1 MEDIKLLMTIPG
13 IGSLLATI
21 ICAEIVNINRFKS
34 CKAFASYT
42 GLVPTIKVSGDPI
55 YIGEITRIGFRPLKC
70 ALVEAAIRAPG
81 KLTALSQLF
90 FQLT

>member
-55 YIGEITRIGFRPLKC
+55 YRRDNQNRLQ
-70 ALVEAAIRAPG
+70 AIEVCSG
-81 KLTALSQLF
+81 GGGDQGTW
-90 FQLT
+90 